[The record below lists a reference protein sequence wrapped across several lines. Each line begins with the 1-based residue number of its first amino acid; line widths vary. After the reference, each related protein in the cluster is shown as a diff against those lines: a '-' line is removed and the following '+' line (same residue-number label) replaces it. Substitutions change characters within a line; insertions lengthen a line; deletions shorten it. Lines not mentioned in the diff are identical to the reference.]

1 MLSVRAE
8 SCIRCGKCVR
18 VCPSKIFTQ
27 PVSGGEIGLQGIG
40 SCIVCGHCVAVCPTG
55 SVEHGDFPPQKVHPV
70 DRELLPS
77 PEQVMLLCK
86 ARRSNRAFTAKPVPE
101 ETLDRILEAAHRA
114 PTASNLQRVAFTLVT
129 DPEKLHAISA
139 FTVGVF
145 ASILKK
151 LENPL
156 LKPVLKRIAPQLY
169 GYVPH
174 FKRLIS
180 EFDKGNDL
188 ILRGATAVILIHT
201 PSESRFGCQ
210 DANLA
215 YQNGSLMAESL
226 GVLHRFR
233 LFGRRT
239 RPEQA
244 AGQNA
249 RHIREDTRR
258 YGARHTGV
266 PLSELHR
273 PQGYKCNQIVIH
285 GFVSEFAAY

>member
-27 PVSGGEIGLQGIG
+27 PASGGEIGLQGIG

-55 SVEHGDFPPQKVHPV
+55 SVAHGDFPPQKVHPV

-145 ASILKK
+145 ASILRK

-226 GVLHRFR
+226 GVAQFY
-233 LFGRRT
+233 T
-239 RPEQA
+239 
-244 AGQNA
+244 
-249 RHIREDTRR
+249 
-258 YGARHTGV
+258 
-266 PLSELHR
+266 
-273 PQGYKCNQIVIH
+273 
-285 GFVSEFAAY
+285 GFVCSAVEQGRNRRLAKMLGISGKIHAGMALGMPAFRYPNYIDRKNINVTKL

>member
-27 PVSGGEIGLQGIG
+27 PASGGEIGLQGIG

-55 SVEHGDFPPQKVHPV
+55 SVEHGDFPLQKVHPV

-145 ASILKK
+145 ASILRK

-226 GVLHRFR
+226 GVAQFY
-233 LFGRRT
+233 T
-239 RPEQA
+239 
-244 AGQNA
+244 
-249 RHIREDTRR
+249 
-258 YGARHTGV
+258 
-266 PLSELHR
+266 
-273 PQGYKCNQIVIH
+273 
-285 GFVSEFAAY
+285 GFVCSAVEQDRNRRLAKMLGISGKIRAGMALGIPAFRYPNYIDRKDINVTKL